1 MRKFLHMILA
11 LLGLTLISACTK
23 DKDPQTIFEEQ
34 QSGVCVVLN
43 SYYYEIILPNGNKWF
58 CKGIDEEGDL
68 DGLTFDE
75 SEILKNK
82 AMTTGTAFFIDNNG
96 TLLTNRHVVN
106 PIVSEETIKTAAG
119 NLISAIGEYIQAARI
134 EYAQQYQSL
143 EDAKQECYSY
153 DYWGHV
159 DVNKSRLCEIEAAQQ
174 ELSNQFNEASEMAS
188 NINQIS
194 LSAIRV
200 VPQSE
205 IGIAYNN
212 TFVTDVDD
220 FLKKNPCV
228 VVKTSKDEDVDL
240 AKIQLKDKRTPEGK
254 YVFKIKGIAEEE
266 KNILNVFNIN
276 KDKDGQLKI
285 GTNLLMIG
293 FNAGLILGNTQQG
306 IQAQMTKG
314 EVTQT
319 PDGSR
324 VLYSIPT
331 LQGSSGSPV
340 IDYQGYVRA
349 VNFAKLKGTDTFNFG
364 IPEKKIIQ
372 FLEY

>member
-266 KNILNVFNIN
+266 KNILNVFNMN

-331 LQGSSGSPV
+331 LQGSSGYPV

>member
-143 EDAKQECYSY
+143 EDAKQECSSY

-220 FLKKNPCV
+220 FLKKI
-228 VVKTSKDEDVDL
+228 L
-240 AKIQLKDKRTPEGK
+240 A
-254 YVFKIKGIAEEE
+254 
-266 KNILNVFNIN
+266 
-276 KDKDGQLKI
+276 
-285 GTNLLMIG
+285 
-293 FNAGLILGNTQQG
+293 
-306 IQAQMTKG
+306 
-314 EVTQT
+314 
-319 PDGSR
+319 
-324 VLYSIPT
+324 
-331 LQGSSGSPV
+331 
-340 IDYQGYVRA
+340 
-349 VNFAKLKGTDTFNFG
+349 
-364 IPEKKIIQ
+364 
-372 FLEY
+372 